1 MELSDILNNVALWL
15 ENQSQLQA
23 GEFRL
28 GKLNLES
35 MTEIQPLN
43 QTFEAILIRCEKCG
57 ENTAFISLKSID
69 HFIDI
74 EKKSILQCRHCQF
87 EMQIPKAQD
96 IREAQ
101 GKEYDFLQVQSWRP
115 TKILIKRGRTLYFS
129 KSKGKIKIQFN
140 ENSDQKTL
148 EIEIPEVKLKLLR
161 NLQIGQTYRFKI
173 RVYTAKMINPQL
185 AFIKKPNQGSEP
197 IELQKYEL
205 LSFAKVKF

>member
-57 ENTAFISLKSID
+57 ENTAFLSLKSID

-74 EKKSILQCRHCQF
+74 EKKSKLQCRHCQF
-87 EMQIPKAQD
+87 EMQIPKAQE

-101 GKEYDFLQVQSWRP
+101 GEEYNFLQVQSWSP
-115 TKILIKRGRTLYFS
+115 TKILIKRGRALHFS
-129 KSKGKIKIQFN
+129 ESEAKINIQYT

-148 EIEIPEVKLKLLR
+148 EIEIPEIKLKLLR

-173 RVYTAKMINPQL
+173 RVYTAKMINPQM
-185 AFIKKPNQGSEP
+185 AFIKGSSQSSET
-197 IELQKYEL
+197 IQLQKYEL
-205 LSFAKVKF
+205 LSVAKIKF